1 MHRFLGTLALVAGIV
16 ALPWATTFAAV
27 LTYSSLPVPTPETR
41 ATDVTAANAAQSAIS
56 RHVELLWDRN
66 VRRDDRPTIGSDG
79 HARPDVSHSGI
90 TGVATFSGVFDVP
103 GGLPFSNP
111 NALVEQPATAGQPA
125 YQNNITFS
133 TPVTAFGTY
142 ICQAGDVAA
151 DTITLQLDN
160 TITGS
165 SQDVLV
171 GTAGPNAIFN
181 TVFYFGLTDS
191 SPFNRVTLLLSNSSD
206 GVLLDNTTVGTAVPE
221 PSSMLLLCD
230 AGRRAVPDRLRP
242 SCESATYGLGCRSSP
257 QEISAI
263 RSMRHESDRAG
274 CRSDHREI

>member
-1 MHRFLGTLALVAGIV
+1 MQLKAAFLGTLSSFGTETYDEMTGPQLG
-16 ALPWATTFAAV
+16 ATATQDLTFGA
-27 LTYSSLPVPTPETR
+27 
-41 ATDVTAANAAQSAIS
+41 
-56 RHVELLWDRN
+56 
-66 VRRDDRPTIGSDG
+66 
-79 HARPDVSHSGI
+79 SGI

-111 NALVEQPATAGQPA
+111 NVLVEQPATAGQPA

-221 PSSMLLLCD
+221 PSSMLLLARGAVVPCLTGY
-230 AGRRAVPDRLRP
+230 ARRARVRR
-242 SCESATYGLGCRSSP
+242 TG
-257 QEISAI
+257 
-263 RSMRHESDRAG
+263 
-274 CRSDHREI
+274 